1 MPGHISR
8 WLLLT
13 CIGALGSCFSAASL
27 TRIGADAIAAA
38 PTTPTTPRT
47 FCNAWQDYLFDPLLP
62 EATPVRTLR
71 VNVHIMDSRD
81 SAFNVRQ
88 EAGRRYVHALIDLA
102 NERLDSNDVNWQSP
116 PGTPVYPKRYR
127 YQLWPQPAPGDDG
140 IYFHYDDDHW
150 YFVSQGKNQNNYR
163 TDVVGRYGLGT
174 DSIMNIFIQVHPP
187 DSMRSSNYRANLQ
200 GIALGTNLKM
210 AGIFEHNEPTGAV
223 QGLLNH
229 EIGHIL
235 GLSHAWTE
243 DGCPD
248 THNHP
253 NKCWQRTEE
262 PPCDREAT
270 NNMMDYN
277 AHQFTLTP
285 CQIARV
291 HATMSNEKSPV
302 RQRLHTDYCN
312 YQPGT
317 DIAIRDSVSW
327 TGARDLTGNL
337 YIREGG
343 VLMVS
348 CRLSMPEGGRIVV
361 HPGGRLWLN
370 GARIHNAC
378 GRPWEGIFLR
388 ASTKQPAGQV
398 YYVQPAVI
406 EDVAQP

>member
-1 MPGHISR
+1 VP
-8 WLLLT
+8 LVVL
-13 CIGALGSCFSAASL
+13 CIALHGSCYRAVSL
-27 TRIGADAIAAA
+27 ARLEPEDIAVSKMPPA
-38 PTTPTTPRT
+38 TPRT
-47 FCNAWQDYLFDPLLP
+47 FCSAWQDYLFDPHLP
-62 EATPVRTLR
+62 DAIPVRTLR
-71 VNVHIMDSRD
+71 INVHIMDSRD

-88 EAGRRYVHALIDLA
+88 EAGRRYVRELIALA

-127 YQLWPQPAPGDDG
+127 YRLWPQPGGDDDG

-150 YFVSQGKNQNNYR
+150 FFVSQGKNQNNYR
-163 TDVVGRYGLGT
+163 TDVIGRYGIGT

-187 DSMRSSNYRANLQ
+187 DSMRSPSYRANLQ

-210 AGIFEHNEPTGAV
+210 AGFFERSETTGAV

-253 NKCWQRTEE
+253 NKCWQRTED
-262 PPCDREAT
+262 PPCDQEAT

-285 CQIARV
+285 CQIARA
-291 HATMSNEKSPV
+291 HATMTNERSPV
-302 RQRLHTDYCN
+302 RQRIHTDYCF

-317 DIAIRDSVSW
+317 DIVIRDSVSW

-337 YIREGG
+337 YVRNGG
-343 VLMVS
+343 VLMVN

-361 HPGGRLWLN
+361 YPGGRLWLN

-378 GRPWEGIFLR
+378 GRNWAGIFQGTSGKR
-388 ASTKQPAGQV
+388 PAGQV
-398 YYVQPAVI
+398 FYIQPAVI
-406 EDVAQP
+406 EDVTPP